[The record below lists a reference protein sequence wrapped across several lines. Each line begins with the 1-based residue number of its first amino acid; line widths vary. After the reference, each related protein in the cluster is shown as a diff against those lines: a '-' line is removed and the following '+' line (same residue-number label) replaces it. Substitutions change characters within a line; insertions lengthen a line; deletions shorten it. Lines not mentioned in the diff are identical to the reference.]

1 MLKPL
6 ALATL
11 LLLSGRGVA
20 QTQQEKIQVTAEAEI
35 ELPAD
40 QVLLQIQLNYRDYD
54 NVKTAFDQHKAAE
67 AKLLKL
73 IKDLKLS
80 SSDVEFSLL
89 SFNRQMEYEANSK
102 MREYFVT
109 QQTVT
114 LRLQDIKAY
123 PDVVIRLVNGGFS
136 NVSTGFTSSKLKD
149 FPEELLQKAV
159 AQAKKKAEVI
169 AKAADR
175 KLGFVT
181 YVTDT
186 AKSDPVFRAEMA
198 YAKASDSGNLSSEIP
213 QTVKR
218 SLSLEVTFTLQ

>member
-11 LLLSGRGVA
+11 LLFTGKAFA

-40 QVLLQIQLNYRDYD
+40 QVLLQVHLNYRDYE

-73 IKDLKLS
+73 IKDLKIPA
-80 SSDVEFSLL
+80 SDVQYSLM
-89 SFNRQMEYEANSK
+89 SFNRQMEYQADSK
-102 MREYFVT
+102 MREYYLT

-114 LRLQDIKAY
+114 ILLKDIKSY
-123 PDVVIRLVNGGFS
+123 PDVVIRLVNGGFT

-169 AKAADR
+169 AKAANR

-186 AKSDPVFRAEMA
+186 AKNDPVFRAEMA
-198 YAKASDSGNLSSEIP
+198 YAKASDAGNMSSEIP

-218 SLSLEVTFTLQ
+218 SLSLEVTFTLE

>member
-11 LLLSGRGVA
+11 LLLSGRGFA